1 MIDWVLNR
9 GYAAFDSS
17 SGWKTRTQYLKCKV
31 IALPIAYSEQLS
43 HKKKINLD
51 IEYRFQEY
59 QFYKISFIDTPNI
72 CSDLKWLFIFI
83 QVKKITILI

>member
-43 HKKKINLD
+43 HKKKIHLD

-59 QFYKISFIDTPNI
+59 RFYKISFKYQIMNHMNHDHYNVS
-72 CSDLKWLFIFI
+72 C
-83 QVKKITILI
+83 